1 MKGTR
6 YKNGK
11 KIARQSLSHSFTQPL
26 IIHSVSQS
34 VSQSV
39 THHSVSQSPSQS
51 VTHSL
56 SHSVIGH
63 TFALYSA
70 PTAFSPFPRFDES
83 PAKHILR
90 QYIKWWVTESQ
101 TNHIKRP
108 PGNKPTFVIVV
119 VVIISSN
126 GLPLL
131 FPCRWTLMETCK

>member
-1 MKGTR
+1 ME
-6 YKNGK
+6 K
-11 KIARQSLSHSFTQPL
+11 KSPVRHLVTHSLSHLSF
-26 IIHSVSQS
+26 SQS

-39 THHSVSQSPSQS
+39 SHSVTHHSVTQSPSQS

-56 SHSVIGH
+56 SHSVTGH

-83 PAKHILR
+83 PAKYILR
-90 QYIKWWVTESQ
+90 QYIKWLVTESQ
-101 TNHIKRP
+101 TIHIKRP
-108 PGNKPTFVIVV
+108 PANKPTFVIVV